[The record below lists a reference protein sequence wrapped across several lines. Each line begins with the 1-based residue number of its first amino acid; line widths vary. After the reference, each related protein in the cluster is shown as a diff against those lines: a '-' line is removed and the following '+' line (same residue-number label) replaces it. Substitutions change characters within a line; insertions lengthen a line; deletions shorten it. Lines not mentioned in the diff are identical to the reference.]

1 LKFVWFSIW
10 RGTLQMPTK
19 WELTQP
25 YGQRRA
31 QPIPPKQLKQTFSF
45 WEQSNFVPFD
55 IYFEMASWAG
65 FKYLYCNYTH
75 HRPGNLLRPG
85 DMYAIYLL

>member
-1 LKFVWFSIW
+1 
-10 RGTLQMPTK
+10 MPTK

-55 IYFEMASWAG
+55 IYFEMAS
-65 FKYLYCNYTH
+65 
-75 HRPGNLLRPG
+75 
-85 DMYAIYLL
+85 